1 MHIDFAPHVLLVDDD
16 ALMLETLSVILGA
29 NGFICS
35 TAADGFEALRS
46 LLQSQFDIIV
56 TDLRMPKMSGV
67 ELLRIVKRRFPQL
80 ASIVISSECKTK
92 AQKLKVP
99 TDAFF
104 QKGTFTHTQ
113 LVETMQELLQR
124 YKRDSQRRIS
134 RWAKRRSSEGKAQAK
149 AIADRPKSQ
158 ANGAGK
164 ESGLRFTIEDDDFA
178 GFRVRGL
185 YDPEEHAW
193 RVKTWPAGHV
203 EPEHDYWVHEGDLY
217 TVRMSTLVLD
227 HYWRRSGMG
236 ARNIT
241 VAPAERKAILRLIAK
256 WELKP
261 KSGLRVLK
269 DAAERQHK
277 SSAPAPAASI
287 AFRSRQAGPGG

>member
-92 AQKLKVP
+92 AQKLKAP

-104 QKGTFTHTQ
+104 QKG
-113 LVETMQELLQR
+113 
-124 YKRDSQRRIS
+124 
-134 RWAKRRSSEGKAQAK
+134 
-149 AIADRPKSQ
+149 
-158 ANGAGK
+158 
-164 ESGLRFTIEDDDFA
+164 
-178 GFRVRGL
+178 
-185 YDPEEHAW
+185 
-193 RVKTWPAGHV
+193 
-203 EPEHDYWVHEGDLY
+203 
-217 TVRMSTLVLD
+217 
-227 HYWRRSGMG
+227 
-236 ARNIT
+236 
-241 VAPAERKAILRLIAK
+241 
-256 WELKP
+256 
-261 KSGLRVLK
+261 
-269 DAAERQHK
+269 
-277 SSAPAPAASI
+277 
-287 AFRSRQAGPGG
+287 